1 MQRLAIFVIFSSL
14 ALSARADAL
23 LLPDLA
29 SALAPASPL
38 VTLPSPAPVA
48 AKAWDHAVPFAK
60 HVRDAAKAAN
70 VQPELLHAL
79 IYAESGYRPGARSS
93 SGAVGLMQLMPGVLQ
108 RYNVREPLDPRQNIL
123 AGARY
128 VRELLDRFED
138 NVSLVLAAYNAGEH
152 AVIRH
157 GNRIPPF
164 AQTRAFVPKVM
175 ALYEKFVHAAAN
187 DEVGAARAPH

>member
-1 MQRLAIFVIFSSL
+1 MQRFALFVIFSSL
-14 ALSARADAL
+14 AFAAKADAV

-29 SALAPASPL
+29 ATVAPEAPL
-38 VTLPSPAPVA
+38 VTLPAPAQAPVA
-48 AKAWDHAVPFAK
+48 PKAWDHAVPFAK

-70 VQPELLHAL
+70 VRPELLHAL

-108 RYNVREPLDPRQNIL
+108 RFNVREPLDPRQNIHG
-123 AGARY
+123 GARY
-128 VRELLDRFED
+128 VRELLDRFGD
-138 NVSLVLAAYNAGEH
+138 NISLVLAAYNAGEH

-157 GNRIPPF
+157 GNKIPPF

-175 ALYEKFVHAAAN
+175 ALYDKYVRASADDAAL
-187 DEVGAARAPH
+187 AAGD